1 MKKVCFPFLD
11 AIKNMKKKK
20 YNFRKLK
27 SMKTISAKKDP
38 DLYIKTEKALDNYKN
53 DSQEDQVNSVR
64 CKAFSFLIYVLSTFG
79 RGSW

>member
-1 MKKVCFPFLD
+1 
-11 AIKNMKKKK
+11 
-20 YNFRKLK
+20 
-27 SMKTISAKKDP
+27 MKTISAKKDP
-38 DLYIKTEKALDNYKN
+38 DLFIKTEKALDNYKN

>member
-1 MKKVCFPFLD
+1 MEIIP
-11 AIKNMKKKK
+11 
-20 YNFRKLK
+20 
-27 SMKTISAKKDP
+27 AKKDP
-38 DLYIKTEKALDNYKN
+38 DLFIKTEKALDNYKN